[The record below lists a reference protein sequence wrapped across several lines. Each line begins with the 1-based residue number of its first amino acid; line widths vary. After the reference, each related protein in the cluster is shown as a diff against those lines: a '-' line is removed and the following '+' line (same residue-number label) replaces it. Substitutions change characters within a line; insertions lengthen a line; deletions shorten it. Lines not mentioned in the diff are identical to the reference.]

1 MPTAKENSWTVDMAE
16 RWGDKKDDRREP
28 NGGERGREGWRER
41 VGKGAVSMA
50 ALTVQ
55 GCFSTA

>member
-41 VGKGAVSMA
+41 VGGREGWREKGMK
-50 ALTVQ
+50 
-55 GCFSTA
+55 GER